1 MAEVLMPT
9 MGRELMLLHQTHFSD
24 EFKRFN
30 AEVSWAYPKGVSLEF
45 YENLFWGGMDGTQA
59 YENFKNS
66 SKFPNYQRDIIE
78 FKSILTQ
85 GCSN

>member
-1 MAEVLMPT
+1 MPT
-9 MGRELMLLHQTHFSD
+9 MGRELMLLHQTHFPD

-30 AEVSWAYPKGVSLEF
+30 AEVSWAYSKGVSVDF
-45 YENLFWGGMDGTQA
+45 YENIFWGGMDGTKA